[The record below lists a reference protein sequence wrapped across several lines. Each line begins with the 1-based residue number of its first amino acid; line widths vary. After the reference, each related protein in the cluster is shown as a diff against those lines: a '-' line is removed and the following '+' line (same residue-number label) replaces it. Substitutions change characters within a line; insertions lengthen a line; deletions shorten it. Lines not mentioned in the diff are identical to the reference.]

1 MHSTL
6 FYVHYLDGKI
16 WVTNFGQDP
25 TADRFIAALEMT
37 EQASRD
43 MPHTCGSH
51 LVTDKKKIHDLFLKW
66 KDANG

>member
-1 MHSTL
+1 MATSSI
-6 FYVHYLDGKI
+6 FADVKI
-16 WVTNFGQDP
+16 EDAE